1 MKRPRACKQS
11 SFTIAGWRVLISSS
25 YRNKSFENKTTK
37 KRFTSLSSFNCE
49 LLFVTIGWR
58 RSGFDLI
65 VVVPVK
71 PHVFER
77 DNDEF
82 CFNEARDCV
91 RVVGVLP
98 DEHRL
103 LFDDIEISI

>member
-1 MKRPRACKQS
+1 
-11 SFTIAGWRVLISSS
+11 
-25 YRNKSFENKTTK
+25 
-37 KRFTSLSSFNCE
+37 
-49 LLFVTIGWR
+49 
-58 RSGFDLI
+58 
-65 VVVPVK
+65 VK

-103 LFDDIEISI
+103 LFDDIENSI